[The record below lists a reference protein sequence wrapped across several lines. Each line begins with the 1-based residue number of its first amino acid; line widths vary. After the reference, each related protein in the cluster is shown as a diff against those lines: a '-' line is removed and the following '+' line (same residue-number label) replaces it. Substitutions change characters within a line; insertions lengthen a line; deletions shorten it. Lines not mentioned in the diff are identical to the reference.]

1 MRRPF
6 DDRPHGRGWE
16 RGPGHEHGPRGR
28 FFERGAIRWVLL
40 GLLAEGPMHGYEMIR
55 RLEERSGG
63 RYAPSPG
70 VIYPTL
76 QSLEDEGLVTV
87 VNEGGKKVY
96 TITDSGKAA
105 LGERPQHFGPE
116 RWRRDGGRE
125 EGDLRQRVL
134 HNDVADLVS
143 LLRLSEQ
150 AVARSPEL
158 LPRMRAVLTDA
169 RSALSDL
176 LYSETEP
183 GAEDKSSE
191 A

>member
-6 DDRPHGRGWE
+6 DDRPHGRGWG
-16 RGPGHEHGPRGR
+16 RGPGHGQRER
-28 FFERGAIRWVLL
+28 FFERGAIRFVLL
-40 GLLAEGPMHGYEMIR
+40 GLLKEGPMHGYEMIR

-87 VNEGGKKVY
+87 VSEGGKKVY

-105 LGERPQHFGPE
+105 VEQGPRPFGPE
-116 RWRRDGGRE
+116 RWRGGAE
-125 EGDLRQRVL
+125 KWEGDLRLRVL
-134 HNDVADLVS
+134 RNDIADVVS
-143 LLRLSEQ
+143 LLRLGEQ

-158 LPRMRAVLTDA
+158 LPRLRSVLTDA

-183 GAEDKSSE
+183 AAKAESSNE
-191 A
+191 

>member
-6 DDRPHGRGWE
+6 DDRPHGRGWG
-16 RGPGHEHGPRGR
+16 RGPEHGRGPRER
-28 FFERGAIRWVLL
+28 FFERGAIRWLLL

-87 VNEGGKKVY
+87 ASEGGKKVY
-96 TITDSGKAA
+96 TLTEAGKTA
-105 LGERPQHFGPE
+105 LGERPQRFGQE
-116 RWRRDGGRE
+116 RWRRDGGNE
-125 EGDLRQRVL
+125 PGELRLRVL
-134 HNDVADLVS
+134 HNDVADVMS
-143 LLRLSEQ
+143 LLRLGEQ

-158 LPRMRAVLTDA
+158 LPRMRTVLNDA

-176 LYSETEP
+176 LYSDTETIRR
-183 GAEDKSSE
+183 G
-191 A
+191 

>member
-1 MRRPF
+1 M
-6 DDRPHGRGWE
+6 
-16 RGPGHEHGPRGR
+16 PRER

-87 VNEGGKKVY
+87 ANEGGKKVY
-96 TITDSGKAA
+96 TITDAGKTA
-105 LGERPQHFGPE
+105 LGDRPQRFGPE
-116 RWRRDGGRE
+116 RWRRNSGGE
-125 EGDLRQRVL
+125 EGDLRLRVL
-134 HNDVADLVS
+134 RNDVADVVS
-143 LLRLSEQ
+143 LLRLGEQ

-158 LPRMRAVLTDA
+158 LPRMRAVLTDT

-176 LYSETEP
+176 LYSDTEP
-183 GAEDKSSE
+183 SGEKSSNE
-191 A
+191 